1 MFHFE
6 DFQVN
11 EMFQIEISFPY
22 LIDCLWPYSI
32 SLLDMDINF
41 VSSFAL
47 RKVSSFQ
54 PLKCMTFCSL
64 VWPLKSGLGHFSQI
78 NMDHTWTIKL
88 MDYKLG

>member
-54 PLKCMTFCSL
+54 PFKVHDLLFISL
-64 VWPLKSGLGHFSQI
+64 AIKIRPWPFFSNKYGSYMDNKVDGL
-78 NMDHTWTIKL
+78 
-88 MDYKLG
+88 